1 MATTWDSYSR
11 GRGPI
16 PLPAMEKAVDKVEV
30 CIRHQQGWSLSELA
44 REFGVSYQRIQNI
57 VKKGRVYWYD
67 RRGLRGRPARPD
79 FPEEYLEELRRYAR
93 RED

>member
-1 MATTWDSYSR
+1 MV
-11 GRGPI
+11 
-16 PLPAMEKAVDKVEV
+16 LDKVEV
-30 CIRHQQGWSLSELA
+30 CIRHQQGCSLSELA

-79 FPEEYLEELRRYAR
+79 LPEEYLEELRRYAR
-93 RED
+93 QED